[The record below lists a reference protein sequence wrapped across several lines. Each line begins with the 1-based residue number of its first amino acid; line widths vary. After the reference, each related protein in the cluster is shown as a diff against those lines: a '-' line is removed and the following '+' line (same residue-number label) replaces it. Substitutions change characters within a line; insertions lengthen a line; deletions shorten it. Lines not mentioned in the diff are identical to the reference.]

1 MASLG
6 ELFIELGVLGD
17 DEGAKKVAKAIDE
30 AIDKA
35 KEYAKQQKQQEK
47 QEQNN
52 AKSSGNL
59 AKNIKNVAA
68 GLGGVIT
75 AVSGAVIA
83 LNKLAESLV
92 QQNQQWINLTRNS
105 DIALSTFQKWGQV
118 GAAMNASLG
127 EMGAAGA
134 LADLN
139 ERLFEMKLT
148 GQGYEGFA
156 LAGIMP
162 TNAEDVM
169 EQLRSRIKGLNDTS
183 ATYLL
188 KRMGIDP
195 RMLSVLRMTREEFNS
210 LTKELEKYQ
219 LTMEQRQQIQEFHK
233 QMSIVNVKMQYFKDR
248 ILIALLPH
256 IERIMKFV
264 VKLIELLPKYRGILV
279 GLGIAMTKGFG
290 KWLKT
295 IPLIGKHLK
304 PIIKILQTMR
314 IFGKSLFKGLNGFIT
329 KIPVIGRLFGALGKI
344 ISKVFFPLTLAY
356 LIIDD
361 IMGYFEGKDSAFG
374 AVINYLQDMGQDW
387 LNIGKIFT
395 TKPLLAFK
403 AALIKIGDIF
413 IRIAQIILN
422 TVDWVL
428 GTKFGK
434 WLSKVY
440 GGDDYN
446 DNMKEF
452 SENLR
457 QAAAE
462 LDAERTNTENLA
474 KNTVPS
480 NVYNNNG
487 GNNNSKNVNI
497 TQNNNITT
505 TQPAQTIYND
515 LGMTYQAAL
524 FG

>member
-30 AIDKA
+30 TIDKA

-75 AVSGAVIA
+75 AVSGAVFA

-134 LADLN
+134 IADLN
-139 ERLFEMKLT
+139 EKLFELKLT
-148 GQGYEGFA
+148 GQGARGFQ

-169 EQLRSRIKGLNDTS
+169 EQLRDRIKGLNDTS

-188 KRMGIDP
+188 KQMGIDP

-248 ILIALLPH
+248 ILLKILPH
-256 IERIMKFV
+256 FLNFMRNLEFITEGL
-264 VKLIELLPKYRGILV
+264 VKLAKAINKVTGNW
-279 GLGIAMTKGFG
+279 K
-290 KWLKT
+290 
-295 IPLIGKHLK
+295 PLIAVALVFIAKIK
-304 PIIKILQTMR
+304 PIAKFLTVINTAFGGLISKIP
-314 IFGKSLFKGLNGFIT
+314 IFGKFIAGLGGIL
-329 KIPVIGRLFGALGKI
+329 GRAFL
-344 ISKVFFPLTLAY
+344 PLTALYLLIDDVRAFLQGGRSGIGY
-356 LIIDD
+356 LI
-361 IMGYFEGKDSAFG
+361 SAFIRLQEI
-374 AVINYLQDMGQDW
+374 INFKSPEWLKNLLYVASKMPNIVEGVQAIRDIKEGQDVKV
-387 LNIGKIFT
+387 NA
-395 TKPLLAFK
+395 PELALAPIRLVNPAANLVYMGTK
-403 AALIKIGDIF
+403 AA
-413 IRIAQIILN
+413 AQSYI
-422 TVDWVL
+422 T
-428 GTKFGK
+428 
-434 WLSKVY
+434 
-440 GGDDYN
+440 
-446 DNMKEF
+446 
-452 SENLR
+452 
-457 QAAAE
+457 
-462 LDAERTNTENLA
+462 
-474 KNTVPS
+474 
-480 NVYNNNG
+480 NNN
-487 GNNNSKNVNI
+487 NNTSNQVNQTI
-497 TQNNNITT
+497 NIETN
-505 TQPAQTIYND
+505 QPAAYVKRDLTQTLSNF
-515 LGMTYQAAL
+515 Q
-524 FG
+524 

>member
-1 MASLG
+1 MATTLG
-6 ELFIELGVLGD
+6 ELVIELGVLGD

-134 LADLN
+134 IADLN
-139 ERLFEMKLT
+139 ERLFALKLT
-148 GQGYEGFA
+148 GEGARGFQ

-169 EQLRSRIKGLNDTS
+169 EQLRNRIKGLNDTS

-188 KRMGIDP
+188 KQMGIDP

-248 ILIALLPH
+248 ILLKILPH
-256 IERIMKFV
+256 FLNFMRNLEFITEGL
-264 VKLIELLPKYRGILV
+264 VKLAKAINKVTGNW
-279 GLGIAMTKGFG
+279 K
-290 KWLKT
+290 
-295 IPLIGKHLK
+295 PLIAVALVFIAKIK
-304 PIIKILQTMR
+304 PIAKFLTVINTAFGGLIAKIP
-314 IFGKSLFKGLNGFIT
+314 IFGKFIAGLGGIL
-329 KIPVIGRLFGALGKI
+329 GRAFLPLIAL
-344 ISKVFFPLTLAY
+344 Y
-356 LIIDD
+356 LLIDD
-361 IMGYFEGKDSAFG
+361 VRAFVQGGGSMIGVMLYGFKKIQDVINFETPEWIKNLLYVASKMPNIVEGVQAIRDIKEGKDVKVNVPELAL
-374 AVINYLQDMGQDW
+374 APIRLINPAANLVYMG
-387 LNIGKIFT
+387 T
-395 TKPLLAFK
+395 K
-403 AALIKIGDIF
+403 AAQSYI
-413 IRIAQIILN
+413 
-422 TVDWVL
+422 T
-428 GTKFGK
+428 
-434 WLSKVY
+434 
-440 GGDDYN
+440 
-446 DNMKEF
+446 
-452 SENLR
+452 
-457 QAAAE
+457 
-462 LDAERTNTENLA
+462 
-474 KNTVPS
+474 
-480 NVYNNNG
+480 NNN
-487 GNNNSKNVNI
+487 NNTSNQVNQTI
-497 TQNNNITT
+497 NIETN
-505 TQPAQTIYND
+505 QPAAYVQRELVQTLPNFA
-515 LGMTYQAAL
+515 G
-524 FG
+524 

>member
-1 MASLG
+1 MATTLG
-6 ELFIELGVLGD
+6 ELVIELGVLGD

-134 LADLN
+134 IADLN
-139 ERLFEMKLT
+139 ERLFELKLT
-148 GQGYEGFA
+148 GQGARGFQ

-169 EQLRSRIKGLNDTS
+169 EQLRDRIKGLSDTS

-188 KRMGIDP
+188 KQMGIDP
-195 RMLSVLRMTREEFNS
+195 RMLSVLRMTREEFNA

-264 VKLIELLPKYRGILV
+264 VRLIELLPKYRGILV
-279 GLGIAMTKGFG
+279 GLGVAMSKGFG
-290 KWLKT
+290 KWLKSL
-295 IPLIGKHLK
+295 PLIGKHLR
-304 PIIKILQTMR
+304 PIIKILQSMR

-329 KIPVIGRLFGALGKI
+329 KLPVVGRLFGALGKI
-344 ISKVFFPLTLAY
+344 ISKVFFPLTAAY
-356 LIIDD
+356 LLLDD
-361 IMGYFEGKDSAFG
+361 FLVWQEGGESVIGDVLNYFKDIGEDFF
-374 AVINYLQDMGQDW
+374 
-387 LNIGKIFT
+387 NIGKIFT
-395 TKPLLAFK
+395 TKPLEAFK
-403 AALIKIGDIF
+403 FALLRIADIF
-413 IRIAQIILN
+413 IKIAHIILN
-422 TVDWVL
+422 AVDAVL
-428 GTKFGK
+428 GTSFGK
-434 WLSKVY
+434 WLKGKLDSEN
-440 GGDDYN
+440 YN
-446 DNMKEF
+446 DNLEQ
-452 SENLR
+452 LR
-457 QAAAE
+457 ADLQESARQI
-462 LDAERTNTENLA
+462 DAERIA
-474 KNTVPS
+474 SSTVPS
-480 NVYNNNG
+480 NVYNNG
-487 GNNNSKNVNI
+487 GNDNSKNV
-497 TQNNNITT
+497 TNNITINS
-505 TQPAQTIYND
+505 QAGAAKVIEFLKQNPDYPAANLIFNN
-515 LGMTYQAAL
+515 
-524 FG
+524 

>member
-30 AIDKA
+30 AIDKV

-59 AKNIKNVAA
+59 AKNIKNVAV

-83 LNKLAESLV
+83 LNRLAESLV

-127 EMGAAGA
+127 EMGASGA
-134 LADLN
+134 IADLN
-139 ERLFEMKLT
+139 ERLFELKLT
-148 GQGYEGFA
+148 GQGARGFQ

-169 EQLRSRIKGLNDTS
+169 EQLRDRIKGLSDTS

-188 KRMGIDP
+188 KQMGIDP

-264 VKLIELLPKYRGILV
+264 VKIVEVLPKFRGYI
-279 GLGIAMTKGFG
+279 IA
-290 KWLKT
+290 
-295 IPLIGKHLK
+295 IALIGSKIKPVAAAFTMINKSLIGWLAK
-304 PIIKILQTMR
+304 IPIIGRM
-314 IFGKSLFKGLNGFIT
+314 FGVLGGAIAKAFLPLTAAYLLLEDFAVFQEGGDS
-329 KIPVIGRLFGALGKI
+329 VIG
-344 ISKVFFPLTLAY
+344 
-356 LIIDD
+356 D
-361 IMGYFEGKDSAFG
+361 IVNYFKNARE
-374 AVINYLQDMGQDW
+374 DW
-387 LNIGKIFT
+387 LNIGKIFS
-395 TKPLLAFK
+395 TKPLEAFG
-403 AALIKIGDIF
+403 AALVKISDIF
-413 IRIAQIILN
+413 INLLQGLLN
-422 TVDWVL
+422 LFDSIF
-428 GTKFGK
+428 GTPLGK
-434 WLSKVY
+434 WLQKWLENNNY
-440 GGDDYN
+440 
-446 DNMKEF
+446 KENLELL
-452 SENLR
+452 SENLKY
-457 QAAAE
+457 
-462 LDAERTNTENLA
+462 DAERVNQDNIS

-480 NVYNNNG
+480 NVYNNG
-487 GNNNSKNVNI
+487 GNDNSKNV
-497 TQNNNITT
+497 TNNITINS
-505 TQPAQTIYND
+505 QAGAAKVIEFLKQNPDYPAANLIFNN
-515 LGMTYQAAL
+515 
-524 FG
+524 